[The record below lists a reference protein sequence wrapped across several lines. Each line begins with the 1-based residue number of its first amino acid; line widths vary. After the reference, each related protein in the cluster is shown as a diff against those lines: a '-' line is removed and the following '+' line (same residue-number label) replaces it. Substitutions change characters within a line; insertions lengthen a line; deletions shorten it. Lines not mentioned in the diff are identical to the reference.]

1 MPYLMNVGMTITP
14 PIVPMSHPKSI
25 PPKQALRCQQKF
37 FSFLTCSL
45 AETYRSPKS
54 TFKIASCGFHESRFK
69 YLKLSK
75 LFTPAI
81 KAIIH
86 RNVPEQAKANTR
98 HPLSVSATPMF
109 CLHPQTVYLWRVPL
123 KSHQLKKPRH
133 IFRHS
138 LSHRLI
144 LHHTLQKPRTE
155 SHLCNPIP
163 ST

>member
-1 MPYLMNVGMTITP
+1 MNVGMTITP

-81 KAIIH
+81 KVTLH
-86 RNVPEQAKANTR
+86 RYVPEQAKANTR
-98 HPLSVSATPMF
+98 HLLSVSTTPIF

-123 KSHQLKKPRH
+123 KKPSVKSLGTFLDTHFFIASFFTTRCKNLAPSP
-133 IFRHS
+133 IFAIRY
-138 LSHRLI
+138 
-144 LHHTLQKPRTE
+144 T
-155 SHLCNPIP
+155 
-163 ST
+163 